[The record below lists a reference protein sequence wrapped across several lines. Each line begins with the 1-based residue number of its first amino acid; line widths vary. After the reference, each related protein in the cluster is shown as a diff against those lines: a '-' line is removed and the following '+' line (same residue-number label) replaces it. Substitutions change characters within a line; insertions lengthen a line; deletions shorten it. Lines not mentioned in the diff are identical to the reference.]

1 VNDPGLSDSGAT
13 MRRRVLGNTAS
24 NVAGLLASRG
34 IWFLLTPFILH
45 HLGAT
50 RYGLWVLVDS
60 IVGYAVI
67 FEAGGADSLQRYIA
81 RFRARGEIGEAASFV
96 SSAITLFAATG
107 LAIFALGL
115 VMAPLVPVLFRVPP
129 SEHALAAQIVRL
141 MTLGVGISLVAAIPL
156 AILRALQR
164 YDLVNLL
171 IIVGTMLT
179 AAGAAGALL
188 AGWDLPGLIATGIV
202 ATLVLQIPALWAV
215 RRVVPDLHP
224 SARAVNRASL
234 RALAGFGTPLFV
246 HQLAGRISYR
256 TDEIVIA
263 AMLPVSMVTPY
274 SLARRLAGLGQ
285 VVARQFVRVLLPVSA
300 ALDASGQ
307 LEQQRVLYLSS
318 TRLTLALCLPLAI
331 VAAVL
336 AGPILAVWVGSEY
349 AQYGHLVAILG
360 MAIALDTALW
370 PLAPILQGVGHPG
383 RLALAASVA
392 AAANLGASIALIGP
406 LGLTGVALGTVFGAA
421 VGWAVLLPYALRV
434 LAVPFTRAWREALGP
449 AVIPAAAIGAL
460 LFALARL
467 FEPASTAGVI
477 ALAFLGVAGY
487 TASYLLLP
495 ATGLERRTIRDT
507 TRRVLRLEHTEPS
520 AGRGG

>member
-1 VNDPGLSDSGAT
+1 MTAPI
-13 MRRRVLGNTAS
+13 RHRILGNTAS

-81 RFRARGEIGEAASFV
+81 RFHARGEAAPA
-96 SSAITLFAATG
+96 SAMVASAVALFAAV
-107 LAIFALGL
+107 GL
-115 VMAPLVPVLFRVPP
+115 VILILGVAVAPLVPQLFRVPP
-129 SEHALAAQIVRL
+129 SEHLLAAQIVRL
-141 MTLGVGISLVAAIPL
+141 MALGVGISLVAAVPL

-164 YDLVNLL
+164 YDLVNLF
-171 IIVGTMLT
+171 IVGGTVLT
-179 AAGAAGALL
+179 ATAAVGAVL
-188 AGWDLPGLIATGIV
+188 AGWGLLGLVTSGIA
-202 ATLVLQIPALWAV
+202 ATLLLQVPAVWTV
-215 RRVVPDLHP
+215 RRVAHDLHP
-224 SARAVNRASL
+224 SPRAVNRASVRTL
-234 RALAGFGTPLFV
+234 LGFGTPLFV

-307 LEQQRVLYLSS
+307 VEQQRVLYLAS

-331 VAAVL
+331 VASVL
-336 AGPILAVWVGSEY
+336 GGPILAVWVGSEY
-349 AQYGHLVAILG
+349 ARYGHLVAILG

-383 RLALAASVA
+383 RLALAASLA
-392 AAANLGASIALIGP
+392 AAVNLGASIALIGP
-406 LGLTGVALGTVFGAA
+406 FGLTGVALGTVFGAA

-449 AVIPAAAIGAL
+449 AVIPAAGIGTL
-460 LFALARL
+460 LYAFARL
-467 FEPASTAGVI
+467 FEPASTAVVI
-477 ALAFLGVAGY
+477 GLAFLGLAGY
-487 TASYLLLP
+487 AASYLLLP

-507 TRRVLRLEHTEPS
+507 TRRVLRLEHAEPS